1 MAKDYRHSFSDWF
14 PSRRRSVNPKPS
26 PRQQALLDRL
36 SALKARP
43 DCRQAVLNRVG
54 GRWIVSITWLTDEGY
69 YNGVEAQCANLAE
82 VADAVEE
89 FEQVAKEG

>member
-36 SALKARP
+36 TALKARP
-43 DCRQAVLNRVG
+43 DCRQAGLNRVG
-54 GRWIVSITWLTDEGY
+54 DRWEVY
-69 YNGVEAQCANLAE
+69 YNGVEAECANLAE

-89 FEQVAKEG
+89 FEQVAREGADGLSV